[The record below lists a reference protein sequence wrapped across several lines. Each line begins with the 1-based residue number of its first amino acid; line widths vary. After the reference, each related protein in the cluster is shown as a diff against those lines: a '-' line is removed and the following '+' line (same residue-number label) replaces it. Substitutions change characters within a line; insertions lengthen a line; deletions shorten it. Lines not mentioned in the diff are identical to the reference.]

1 MFNIDWNGIWREIVW
16 PAVEALCSAAKIVA
30 VIGVVVAIIM
40 IAKNYMEAQNKD
52 QEKFEVLKKL
62 AIVVTVFFLLWNLK
76 TVLNFIGISAGSF

>member
-1 MFNIDWNGIWREIVW
+1 MFNIDWNGIWTQIAW

-52 QEKFEVLKKL
+52 QEKFEVLKKI
-62 AIVVTVFFLLWNLK
+62 AIVVAVFFILWNLK
-76 TVLNFIGISAGSF
+76 TVLNFIGISATSF